1 MNQIVGECCNQKQTV
16 NYAEISPG
24 LLLPLSC
31 QSYAKCSQW
40 AGQGR
45 SRKPKIN
52 EPDDILIFDS
62 KILLTGQTVILRV
75 QLCTQRQNNV
85 VSQMVKS
92 ISSYKVQFVTKY

>member
-1 MNQIVGECCNQKQTV
+1 MWENVVTKTNGKLGSDIP
-16 NYAEISPG
+16 S
-24 LLLPLSC
+24 LPSC